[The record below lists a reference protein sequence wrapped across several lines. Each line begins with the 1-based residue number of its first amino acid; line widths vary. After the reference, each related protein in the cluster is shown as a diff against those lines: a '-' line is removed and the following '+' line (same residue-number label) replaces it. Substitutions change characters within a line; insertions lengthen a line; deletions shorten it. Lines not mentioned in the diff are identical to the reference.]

1 MAALVPLWRADADA
15 ARRLHG
21 LSESLAGADVLR
33 AVEQV
38 RQQRQGPAP
47 LPAWLQA
54 LAGFAWCPAQDVEP
68 PLCQHADE
76 GAVLDQLVARF
87 DGSSGPVAVF
97 ADAEGLCRQLRL
109 RLLLAGRAPS
119 FAQDWAARLVDG
131 QSWQPPGLAAD
142 PDAPGAVLALATGEP
157 AFDPQG
163 QAADDPRRAVAQAR
177 ALCRLQEAGW
187 L

>member
-1 MAALVPLWRADADA
+1 MSRK
-15 ARRLHG
+15 
-21 LSESLAGADVLR
+21 
-33 AVEQV
+33 
-38 RQQRQGPAP
+38 
-47 LPAWLQA
+47 
-54 LAGFAWCPAQDVEP
+54 
-68 PLCQHADE
+68 
-76 GAVLDQLVARF
+76 RF
-87 DGSSGPVAVF
+87 DREERLEGEVVDLSSDGRGVVRTEGKTVF
-97 ADAEGLCRQLRL
+97 VADAEGLCRQLRL